1 MWSATRYM
9 RDLALA
15 FLALAIIPSTAPAQT
30 TSYSQRLAGLQQRNA
45 FQQQQAAVQAAVQQT
60 TALTQSAFRQG
71 TYRPN
76 GLPLPV
82 VQPLPLNFLLQQ
94 AALENALQQTR
105 ALQQA
110 SLQRNPTLSRLALRP
125 LNTLE
130 AVQQQSLALQNAL
143 QIQNN
148 LLTPGQLLQLS
159 QEQPTVSQLLINQ
172 PIPVRTPGAGGR

>member
-1 MWSATRYM
+1 MWIVR
-9 RDLALA
+9 LALRRTYTFVA
-15 FLALAIIPSTAPAQT
+15 
-30 TSYSQRLAGLQQRNA
+30 
-45 FQQQQAAVQAAVQQT
+45 AAVLIAVLGAVSIYRMST
-60 TALTQSAFRQG
+60 GIFPNIDVPASAWCG
-71 TYRPN
+71 S
-76 GLPLPV
+76 

-94 AALENALQQTR
+94 AALQSALQQTR

-143 QIQNN
+143 QTQNN

-159 QEQPTVSQLLINQ
+159 QEQPTMAQQLISQ
-172 PIPVRTPGAGGR
+172 PIPVPRRTPGASGR

>member
-1 MWSATRYM
+1 MGSTGERRWSSTPAMHWRRGSKWNLSRLPRKKGKEADMWSATRYM

-110 SLQRNPTLSRLALRP
+110 SLQRNPTLSRLA
-125 LNTLE
+125 
-130 AVQQQSLALQNAL
+130 
-143 QIQNN
+143 
-148 LLTPGQLLQLS
+148 
-159 QEQPTVSQLLINQ
+159 
-172 PIPVRTPGAGGR
+172 